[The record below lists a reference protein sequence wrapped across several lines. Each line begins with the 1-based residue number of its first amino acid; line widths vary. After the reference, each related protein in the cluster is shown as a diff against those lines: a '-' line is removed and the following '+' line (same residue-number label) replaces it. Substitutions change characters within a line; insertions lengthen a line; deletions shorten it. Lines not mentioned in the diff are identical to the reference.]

1 MRSLQLWIAALAIHL
16 LLVLA
21 VSAWDI
27 VDLAAR
33 GRTLVPAPIASG
45 ARDFAHIME
54 SMSPRQL
61 HRSNLVR
68 QTVIGYVHAAGIE
81 SPYSYF
87 APNVPPTLQVVFEIQ
102 HRDHHVSHKVP
113 SARSAT
119 DQLRLSALIDRS
131 VGEQGLWREVV
142 LQMLGSSIWE
152 DNPDAVEIR
161 AIVASRTFPGPSEFL
176 QGAQESYD
184 FVCSYNFKFDRAPFE
199 NGHP

>member
-1 MRSLQLWIAALAIHL
+1 MRSRQLWIAALAMHL

-21 VSAWDI
+21 VSCWDI

-87 APNVPPTLQVVFEIQ
+87 APNVPPTLQVV
-102 HRDHHVSHKVP
+102 
-113 SARSAT
+113 
-119 DQLRLSALIDRS
+119 
-131 VGEQGLWREVV
+131 

-184 FVCSYNFKFDRAPFE
+184 FVCSYNFKFDTAQFE

>member
-1 MRSLQLWIAALAIHL
+1 MRSRQLWIVALAMHL

-21 VSAWDI
+21 VSCWDI

-45 ARDFAHIME
+45 AGDFAQIME

-61 HRSNLVR
+61 HRSKNLR

-87 APNVPPTLQVVFEIQ
+87 APNVPPTLQIVFEIQ
-102 HRDHHVSHKVP
+102 HRDHHVSHKVS

-184 FVCSYNFKFDRAPFE
+184 FVCSYNFKFDTAQFE